1 MAAVPRPTARTLRL
15 AFAALVLALTGAV
28 AGSVIENRSGGST
41 KPVAYRDLTH
51 AIGRLTEFGRPTSHV
66 FRREQNYIR
75 YVSERLGTAIPAGYP
90 ERMVVLFAVGPR
102 STPAYRVA
110 VAGVVEKKS
119 AIVVRLRETAPAL
132 DDRTPS
138 RLAFPYRAIS
148 IPWSRKPVTIDWLGR
163 P

>member
-1 MAAVPRPTARTLRL
+1 VTSFPRPAVRTLRL
-15 AFAALVLALTGAV
+15 AFAALVLALTGTV

-51 AIGRLTEFGRPTSHV
+51 AIGRLTVFGRPTGHV
-66 FRREQNYIR
+66 FRHEKNYVR
-75 YVSERLGTAIPAGYP
+75 YISERLGTAVPAGYP
-90 ERMVVLFAVGPR
+90 DHMVVFFAVGPR

-110 VAGVVEKKS
+110 VASVVEKKS
-119 AIVVRLRETAPAL
+119 AIVVRLHETAPGP

-138 RLAFPYRAIS
+138 RLVSPYRAIS
-148 IPWSRKPVTIDWLGR
+148 IPWSRKPVTIDWQGR